1 MLVPVARGLIEELIM
16 DEGEER
22 ARALRL
28 DNNGHERLAFRRRAP
43 RPSEHNLLI
52 GHYLTVNA
60 AYVVLV
66 AVGSTHDDV
75 EAAAHARIRVGTQ
88 GLDLFRPELAL

>member
-1 MLVPVARGLIEELIM
+1 MLMPIAGSLIEELLM

-43 RPSEHNLLI
+43 RPSEDDLLI
-52 GHYLTVNA
+52 GYHLTVDA
-60 AYVVLV
+60 AHVLLP
-66 AVGSTHDDV
+66 AVGSTHDDA
-75 EAAAHARIRVGTQ
+75 EPAAHARIRVG
-88 GLDLFRPELAL
+88 A